1 MSLMIIKRGIPE
13 AFRGAV
19 SEEITLAKNFLAE
32 IEKHFA
38 KNDKIETSTHL
49 ASLIL

>member
-1 MSLMIIKRGIPE
+1 MSLMIIKRGILE

-19 SEEITLAKNFLAE
+19 SDEITLAKNFLAE